1 MDHCIEAGLST
12 HEARNTDQAIRIL
25 ERHCG
30 IRVLFTDIAMEG
42 TMDGPRRAYAV
53 RERPPPVSIMI
64 TAGRRKVTVED
75 LPDNGLFFAKT
86 YTPDEI
92 VKALNRI
99 AGRIAPRADLGGNG
113 RADRRRRRAGGW
125 RFVQRGGRHPT
136 CRTPGSGGYTGAS
149 ADPTDFADYC

>member
-12 HEARNTDQAIRIL
+12 HEARNADRAIRIL

-53 RERPPPVSIMI
+53 RERWPPVSIMI

-75 LPDNGLFFAKT
+75 LPENGLFFAKP

-99 AGRIAPRADLGGNG
+99 AVRIAP
-113 RADRRRRRAGGW
+113 
-125 RFVQRGGRHPT
+125 
-136 CRTPGSGGYTGAS
+136 
-149 ADPTDFADYC
+149 